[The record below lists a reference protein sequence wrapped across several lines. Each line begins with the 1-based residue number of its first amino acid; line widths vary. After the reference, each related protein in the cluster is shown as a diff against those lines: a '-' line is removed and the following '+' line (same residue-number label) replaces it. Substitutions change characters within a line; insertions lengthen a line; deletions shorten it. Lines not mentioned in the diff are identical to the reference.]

1 MKQRDR
7 RLQAGFSL
15 IELLIVVAIIG
26 ILAAVALPRL
36 RENLKIGRE
45 TATIESLRSIHQS
58 QAQFNGLRGGRFGS
72 LKELSDAG
80 LLEANYA
87 SGNPVNGY
95 IYTSTEANADKYCVQ
110 ATRQSS
116 STAFKDFNVIEDGTI
131 RSVESENPSP
141 LPHGEGTPIGSTTG
155 TSTSGSAGSAG
166 SGGSGGE
173 QPKTP

>member
-1 MKQRDR
+1 MKQRGR

-45 TATIESLRSIHQS
+45 TATIESLRSIHQA
-58 QAQFNGLRGGRFGS
+58 QAQFNGLRGGKFGS

-80 LLEANYA
+80 LLDPNYA

-95 IYTSTEANADKYCVQ
+95 IYTSTEADADKYCVQ
-110 ATRQSS
+110 ATRQSA
-116 STAFKDFNVIEDGTI
+116 STAFKDFNIIEDGTI
-131 RSVESENPSP
+131 RYIESENPSP
-141 LPHGEGTPIGSTTG
+141 IPHGEGTPVGAGKG
-155 TSTSGSAGSAG
+155 TSASAPA
-166 SGGSGGE
+166 GSGGE

>member
-45 TATIESLRSIHQS
+45 TAVIESLRSIHQA
-58 QAQFNGLRGGRFGS
+58 QAQFNGLKGGRFGT
-72 LKELSDAG
+72 LKELSEAG
-80 LLEANYA
+80 LLDANYA

-95 IYTSTEANADKYCVQ
+95 IYTSTEASADKYCVQ

-116 STAFKDFNVIEDGTI
+116 ATAFKDFNVIEDGTI
-131 RSVESENPSP
+131 RYVEAENPSP
-141 LPHGEGTPIGSTTG
+141 IPHGEGTPYGAG
-155 TSTSGSAGSAG
+155 TSSSGSAGSTAPAA
-166 SGGSGGE
+166 E